1 MGKATRPS
9 KMETSTKGCTKTE
22 TPMAMDS
29 ILGKT
34 VPLIREISSEDFEKE
49 QAHGLMRRETSIRGT
64 SKKTKRQEM
73 GPSSGLMA
81 ISTKGSSKTT

>member
-1 MGKATRPS
+1 MEKATRPS
-9 KMETSTKGCTKTE
+9 KMETSTKGCTKME

-49 QAHGLMRRETSIRGT
+49 QAHGLMRRETSMRGT